1 MTSEAQRDLPP
12 QPEDTCPMIDGVIDS
27 LDTIKKYMKKYDRID
42 DITTLHS
49 MLYDIEWDLDLDDDF
64 GELIRISIDRPSDS
78 SYDYVVVK
86 EIIFDTALCEEALF

>member
-1 MTSEAQRDLPP
+1 MLASVILVYVLIV
-12 QPEDTCPMIDGVIDS
+12 MIVVTGVVLLLGLRKIVFNVGMS
-27 LDTIKKYMKKYDRID
+27 NTIRILISMKLYKTTYKIYDN
-42 DITTLHS
+42 
-49 MLYDIEWDLDLDDDF
+49 F

>member
-1 MTSEAQRDLPP
+1 
-12 QPEDTCPMIDGVIDS
+12 
-27 LDTIKKYMKKYDRID
+27 MKIFRVTYKIY
-42 DITTLHS
+42 
-49 MLYDIEWDLDLDDDF
+49 DDF